1 MITIGGISS
10 FRDPEKEIF
19 TFDDRQERIELIKDI
34 EVQDLGRVPEGD
46 VISLQCLFSK
56 KGYEEIEKI
65 WTERKKVTYKDVEGA
80 EWANMRLII
89 KEVET
94 DKNYPNYKM
103 VTFEL
108 WRK

>member
-1 MITIGGISS
+1 MITVGGISS
-10 FRDPEKEIF
+10 FRDPEKESV

-34 EVQDLGRVPEGD
+34 AVQDLGRVPEGD
-46 VISLQCLFSK
+46 IISVQCLFSK

-65 WTERKKVTYKDVEGA
+65 WTERKKVTYKDIAGVEYS
-80 EWANMRLII
+80 NMRLII
-89 KEVET
+89 KEVEN
-94 DKNYPNYKM
+94 DKNFPDYKM